1 MENRPNGSIDMKLER
16 VLRRV
21 QKPARYTGGEY
32 GSTIKDK
39 ADVDIRYAFCYP
51 DVYEVGMSNLG
62 VRILYAALNATEGV
76 WCERAYAPWPDME
89 AELRREHLP
98 LYALESGDPLSCFD
112 FLGFTLQYEMCYT
125 NVLTMLDLAG
135 IPLKAQDRGQG
146 DPIVMCGGPCTYNAE
161 PVADFFD
168 IMAIGEGEEMLPE
181 LMLLYRKMGGRHADR
196 QAFLRA
202 AATELKGFYVPSL
215 YQYAY
220 DGPETVAIEP
230 QEGVPRRV
238 TKRIVQDLDTAIY
251 PTTYPV
257 PSTEVIHDRAVIE
270 LFRGCIRGC
279 RFCQAG
285 HTYRP
290 IREKS
295 PEVLARQAIEQLQ
308 FSGCE
313 ELAMTS
319 LSTSDYSGLRP
330 LCDELLAYCDEH
342 KINLSVPSLRADN
355 FSTELSERISGVRKS
370 SITFAPEAGSQRL
383 RDVIN
388 KNITEEE
395 LLRAC
400 GQMFSHG
407 WSSVKLYFMLGLPTE
422 TDEDIRAIAELAE
435 RVVQTWRMTAKNKMK
450 GVRVTVSTSLFIPK
464 PFTPFQWEPMCSMDE
479 LRRKVSVLRGAIRS
493 KSIVYHYHDP
503 ETSFLEGVF
512 ARGDRRLAP
521 VILEAWRNGCRL
533 DAWDEQFKFDVWM
546 KAFET
551 CGIDPHTYV
560 RERRLDELMPWST
573 IDCGVT
579 DAYLKRSL
587 ADAHAGKI
595 TPDCRAA
602 ESRCSGCGASRLLNG
617 GKCNV

>member
-1 MENRPNGSIDMKLER
+1 MRKLALSDEI
-16 VLRRV
+16 LM
-21 QKPARYTGGEY
+21 QIEKPARYIGNELN
-32 GSTIKDK
+32 SVVKD
-39 ADVDIRYAFCYP
+39 DTSQIRFAMCFP
-51 DVYEVGMSNLG
+51 DVYEIGMSHLG
-62 VRILYAALNATEGV
+62 IQILYDMFNRREDT
-76 WCERAYAPWPDME
+76 WCERVYSPWPDLHKIMKE
-89 AELRREHLP
+89 QNIP
-98 LYALESGDPLSCFD
+98 LFGLESQEPIKNFD
-112 FLGFTLQYEMCYT
+112 FVGLTLQYEMCYT

-220 DGPETVAIEP
+220 DGPETVVIEP

-595 TPDCRAA
+595 TLDCRAA

>member
-1 MENRPNGSIDMKLER
+1 MDRKLQKI
-16 VLRRV
+16 LRRV
-21 QKPARYTGGEY
+21 QKPARYAGGEY
-32 GSTIKDK
+32 GATIKDK
-39 ADVDIRYAFCYP
+39 NEVDVRVAFCFP
-51 DVYEVGMSNLG
+51 DTYEVGMSNLG
-62 VRILYAALNATEGV
+62 VRILYGALNAVDGV
-76 WCERAYAPWPDME
+76 WCERAYTPWPDME
-89 AELRREHLP
+89 AEMRKENVP
-98 LYALESGDPLSCFD
+98 LYALESGDALGEFD
-112 FLGFTLQYEMCYT
+112 FLAFSLQYEMSYT

-135 IPLKAQDRGQG
+135 VPFLASQRGEN
-146 DPIVMCGGPCTYNAE
+146 DPIVICGGPCTYNAE
-161 PVADFFD
+161 PMADYFD
-168 IMAIGEGEEMLPE
+168 LMSIGEGEEALPE
-181 LMLLYRKMGGRHADR
+181 LMRLYQKMGGRKADKKE
-196 QAFLRA
+196 FLRA
-202 AATELKGFYVPSL
+202 VATELKGFYVPSL
-215 YQYAY
+215 YEYSY
-220 DGPETVAIEP
+220 DGAKTAAITP
-230 QEGVPRRV
+230 KDGAPARV
-238 TKRIVQDLDTAIY
+238 TKRIVEDLDNAIY

-295 PEVLARQAIEQLQ
+295 PETLARQAVEQLK

-330 LCDELLAYCDEH
+330 LCDDLLAYCDSH
-342 KINLSVPSLRADN
+342 KINLSVPSLRADS

-395 LLRAC
+395 LLTAC

-422 TDEDIRAIAELAE
+422 TDDDIRAIAELADS
-435 RVVQTWRMTAKNKMK
+435 VVHCWRTHASNKQK
-450 GVRVTVSTSLFIPK
+450 GLRVTVSTSLFIPK
-464 PFTPFQWEPMCSMDE
+464 PFTPFQWEPMCSMEE
-479 LRRKVSVLRGAIRS
+479 LERKVSVLRNAI
-493 KSIVYHYHDP
+493 KAKAVVYHYHDP
-503 ETSFLEGVF
+503 KTSFLEGVF

-521 VILEAWRNGCRL
+521 VILEAWKNGCRL
-533 DAWDEQFKFDVWM
+533 DAWDEQFRFDAWM
-546 KAFET
+546 QAFAT
-551 CGIDPHTYV
+551 CGVDPQDYL
-560 RERRLDELMPWST
+560 RERDLNETLPWQV
-573 IDCGVT
+573 IDCGVS

-587 ADAHAGKI
+587 ADSRDGKI

-602 ESRCSGCGASRLLNG
+602 AGGCSGCGALKLLNG
-617 GKCNV
+617 GKCDV

>member
-1 MENRPNGSIDMKLER
+1 MERKLER
-16 VLRRV
+16 ILRRV

-32 GSTIKDK
+32 GETIKDK
-39 ADVDIRYAFCYP
+39 SAVDIRYAFCFP
-51 DVYEVGMSNLG
+51 DTYEVGMSNLG

-76 WCERAYAPWPDME
+76 WCERAYTPWPDME
-89 AELRREHLP
+89 AEMRREGLA
-98 LYALESGDPLSCFD
+98 LYALESGDPLNVFD
-112 FLGFTLQYEMCYT
+112 FLGFSLQYEMSYT

-135 IPLKAQDRGQG
+135 IPLLARDRGPE

-168 IMAIGEGEEMLPE
+168 IMSIGEGEEALPE
-181 LMLLYRKMGGRHADR
+181 LMRLYRKMGGRSADKR
-196 QAFLRA
+196 AFLRA

-215 YQYAY
+215 YRYDY
-220 DGPETVAIEP
+220 DGPRTAAIERGK
-230 QEGVPRRV
+230 GVPARV
-238 TKRIVQDLDTAIY
+238 TKRIVEDLDTAIY

-295 PEVLARQAIEQLQ
+295 PQVLARQAVEQLQ

-330 LCDELLAYCDEH
+330 LCDELLAYCGER
-342 KINLSVPSLRADN
+342 KINLSVPSLRADS

-395 LLRAC
+395 LLSAC

-422 TDEDIRAIAELAE
+422 TDDDIRAIAALADS
-435 RVVQTWRMTAKNKMK
+435 VVHTWRQTAKNKMK
-450 GVRVTVSTSLFIPK
+450 GLRVTVSTSLFIPK
-464 PFTPFQWEPMCSMDE
+464 PFTPFQWEPMCSMEE
-479 LRRKVSVLRGAIRS
+479 LQRKVSVLREAITA
-493 KSIVYHYHDP
+493 KAVVYHYHDP
-503 ETSFLEGVF
+503 KTSFLEGVF

-533 DAWDEQFKFDVWM
+533 DAWDEHFKYDVWM
-546 KAFET
+546 SAFDT
-551 CGIDPHTYV
+551 CGIDPRDYL
-560 RERRLDELMPWST
+560 RARDLDELLPWSV

-579 DAYLKRSL
+579 EAYLKRSL
-587 ADAHAGKI
+587 ADAHEGKI

-602 ESRCSGCGASRLLNG
+602 AGRCSGCGASRLLNG
-617 GKCNV
+617 GKCDV

>member
-1 MENRPNGSIDMKLER
+1 MDRKLQKI
-16 VLRRV
+16 LRRV
-21 QKPARYTGGEY
+21 QKPARYAGGEY
-32 GSTIKDK
+32 GATIKDK
-39 ADVDIRYAFCYP
+39 NEVNTRVAFCFP
-51 DVYEVGMSNLG
+51 DTYEVGMSNLG
-62 VRILYAALNATEGV
+62 VRILYAALNETEGV
-76 WCERAYAPWPDME
+76 WCERAYTPWPDME
-89 AELRREHLP
+89 AEMRKEQVP
-98 LYALESGDPLSCFD
+98 LYALESGDPLGAFD
-112 FLGFTLQYEMCYT
+112 FLAFSLQYEMSYT

-135 IPLKAQDRGQG
+135 IPMLASERSAD
-146 DPIVMCGGPCTYNAE
+146 DPIVICGGPCTYNAE
-161 PVADFFD
+161 PMADYFD
-168 IMAIGEGEEMLPE
+168 LMSIGEGEEALPE
-181 LMLLYRKMGGRHADR
+181 LMCLYQKMGGKKADK
-196 QAFLRA
+196 QAFLKA
-202 AATELKGFYVPSL
+202 VATELKGFYVPSL
-215 YQYAY
+215 YDYEY
-220 DGPETVAIEP
+220 DGAKTVAITP
-230 QEGVPRRV
+230 KEGAPERV
-238 TKRIVQDLDTAIY
+238 TKRIVEDLDNAIY

-295 PEVLARQAIEQLQ
+295 PETLARQAVEQLK

-330 LCDELLAYCDEH
+330 LCDDLLAYCDKH
-342 KINLSVPSLRADN
+342 KINLSVPSLRADS

-395 LLRAC
+395 LLNAC

-422 TDEDIRAIAELAE
+422 TDDDIRAIAELADS
-435 RVVQTWRMTAKNKMK
+435 VVHCWRTHASNKQK
-450 GVRVTVSTSLFIPK
+450 GLRVTVSTSLFIPK

-479 LRRKVSVLRGAIRS
+479 LARKVSVLRNAI
-493 KSIVYHYHDP
+493 KAKAVVYHYHDP
-503 ETSFLEGVF
+503 KTSFLEGVF

-521 VILEAWRNGCRL
+521 VIYEAWKNGCRL
-533 DAWDEQFKFDVWM
+533 DGWDEQFKFDAWM
-546 KAFET
+546 QAFET
-551 CGIDPHTYV
+551 CGIDPQDYL
-560 RERRLDELMPWST
+560 RERGLDELLPWHV

-587 ADAHAGKI
+587 ADAREGKI

-602 ESRCSGCGASRLLNG
+602 EGGCSGCGALRLLNG
-617 GKCNV
+617 GKCDV